1 MLVLHY
7 SKYSIEDLS
16 DLRMGLTINDGSI
29 IYQIKNRA
37 LNGEI
42 FTDIGNNLI
51 VGNTNYAFI
60 TIFRSL
66 PFIIFFKLFMIEF
79 IMSNKK

>member
-1 MLVLHY
+1 MIVLHY

-16 DLRMGLTINDGSI
+16 DIKMGLTINDGSI

-37 LNGEI
+37 LDGKI

-60 TIFRSL
+60 AIFH
-66 PFIIFFKLFMIEF
+66 IILYNCFLFFFFFFFL
-79 IMSNKK
+79 